1 MKLLPLALIITLT
14 GCQTQGYQQYADA
27 MARIAESKASVQR
40 EQAQAMLRLAEYGA
54 DPTTRTVAVLMLAM
68 GSSAGGQAYPTV
80 QPPQNEAL
88 QWAQVILPSISTLA
102 LGYWGYHLG
111 KTQSNN
117 AADVS
122 IAGYGAMNGIANS
135 GFAAVGQ
142 FKPTPIDWTNF
153 PITNRTEI
161 NNRDG
166 QVVVGGNL
174 NQDVAVIPPVVVV
187 PPVVVTNP

>member
-1 MKLLPLALIITLT
+1 MRLTPLLPALALV
-14 GCQTQGYQQYADA
+14 GCQTTGYQDYANA
-27 MARIAESKASVQR
+27 IARVAEAQASVQR

-54 DPTTRTVAVLMLAM
+54 DPTTRTVAVIMLAL
-68 GSSAGGQAYPTV
+68 GSNGNNKANTIV

-135 GFAAVGQ
+135 GFNAVGQ
-142 FKPTPIDWTNF
+142 FRPIPFDWSTLQPNITTTTTYTNTGNGVIGNGTVDNRV
-153 PITNRTEI
+153 ITN
-161 NNRDG
+161 
-166 QVVVGGNL
+166 
-174 NQDVAVIPPVVVV
+174 P
-187 PPVVVTNP
+187 